1 MGTECI
7 IIADDHPVFRD
18 GLCALIERLVPDAT
32 VLGVDSYE
40 AAVTLARAQPTQP
53 SMFILDLFFSRTNIR
68 EELEALRYEFNR
80 SAIVI
85 VTMAEDRATM
95 QTVLA
100 YGINGFINKSVSPQD
115 LTEALLA
122 VRQGE
127 VVVRLPANDCAAN
140 GKEIQL
146 SERQAEVLNLV
157 AAGKTNKEIA
167 AALSISPFTVRIHV
181 SAMMR
186 ALGVSSR
193 SAAVTKGISEG
204 LVNVDVGQLE

>member
-18 GLCALIERLVPDAT
+18 GLCSLIARIVPDAR
-32 VLGVDSYE
+32 VLGVDSYG
-40 AAVTLARAQPTQP
+40 AAVELARAEPKQP
-53 SMFILDLFFSRTNIR
+53 SMFVLDLFFSRTNIR
-68 EELEALRYEFNR
+68 SELEALRHEFNR
-80 SAIVI
+80 STIVV

-95 QTVLA
+95 QAVLA
-100 YGINGFINKSVSPQD
+100 CGVNGFINKSVSPQE
-115 LTEALLA
+115 LTDALLA
-122 VRQGE
+122 VREGE
-127 VVVRLPANDCAAN
+127 IIVRLPANFHAGSA
-140 GKEIQL
+140 KEIHL

-167 AALSISPFTVRIHV
+167 VTLAISPFTVRIHV

-204 LVNVDVGQLE
+204 LVKVDEKELK

>member
-18 GLCALIERLVPDAT
+18 GLCSLIARLVPDAT
-32 VLGVDSYE
+32 VLGVDTYE
-40 AAVTLARAQPTQP
+40 AAVALARAEPQQP
-53 SMFILDLFFSRTNIR
+53 SMFVLDLFFSRTNIR
-68 EELEALRYEFNR
+68 SELEALRHEFDR
-80 SAIVI
+80 STIVV

-95 QTVLA
+95 QAVLA
-100 YGINGFINKSVSPQD
+100 CGVNGFINKSVSPKE
-115 LTEALLA
+115 LTDALLA
-122 VRQGE
+122 MRQGE
-127 VVVRLPANDCAAN
+127 IIVRLPANAYTAN
-140 GKEIQL
+140 VKEVHL

-167 AALSISPFTVRIHV
+167 SALEISPFTVRIHV

-204 LVNVDVGQLE
+204 LVNVDDKQLM